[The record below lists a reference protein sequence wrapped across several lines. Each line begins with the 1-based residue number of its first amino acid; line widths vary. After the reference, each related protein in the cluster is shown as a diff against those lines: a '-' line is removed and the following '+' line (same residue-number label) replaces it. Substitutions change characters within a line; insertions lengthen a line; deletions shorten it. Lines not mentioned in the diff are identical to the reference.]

1 MENIGMQAAPSRG
14 RRVALTVAMCLGIAL
29 VMLDTTIMNIA
40 LPAMQHGLG
49 VGLDRLSWA
58 LNVYTII
65 VATCTI
71 PLSRLADIYG
81 RGRLFVVGLL
91 LFGAGSLIAGM
102 APGFGVLIAGR
113 VVSGLGAS
121 VLLPVANA
129 LGISAWGVKDRVKV
143 VAALG
148 LTQGG
153 AAAVGPTVGG
163 IVTDRLSWNWIFLVN
178 VPIVAVALILSFF
191 ALDLKGESRIQ
202 ARIDWLG
209 SIVSMAGLFVV
220 TFGLIESKNW
230 GMADPRVWMCL
241 GVGVV
246 AVVLFVLVERHVSSP
261 MVDLRLFRFRQFTAA
276 ALVAL
281 IAQFFYIGVLVI
293 LPTFFTAVQGR
304 SELNAAMILLPMSL
318 TVFAF
323 GGFGGLAIN
332 KLGPRLLVLA
342 GLFAVLASYVLLAIV
357 NPVSVTAMAL
367 AALVLGVGFG
377 VIAGPINVLAASS
390 LQGELLTAS
399 QSVISVVR
407 QIGSVLGV
415 SVFVSMTTRNI
426 TALPTH
432 TPQAMTGAYIG
443 VYRIWIPV
451 LALCLLLAL
460 LFPRKRKYLRELSV
474 GVR

>member
-49 VGLDRLSWA
+49 VGLGRLSWA

-129 LGISAWGVKDRVKV
+129 LGISAWVVKDRVKV

-357 NPVSVTAMAL
+357 NPASVTAMAL

-460 LFPRKRKYLRELSV
+460 LFPRKRDYLLGQAAGSR
-474 GVR
+474 